1 MKRLTGLV
9 LALMMVGLMTLPVG
23 AQGYPTQP
31 ITIIV
36 GFGPGGA
43 TDVLARI
50 VAKYSDKY
58 LGQPMV
64 INNMPGANT
73 EISLVAL
80 KKAAPDG
87 YTLCTINIPHALSNI
102 LMRQTQYT
110 MEDFKYLANFVVDPG
125 LIGVRADDDRFKT
138 LDDLIKYAKANPGKT
153 TWATSGIGS
162 DDHIAANMF
171 EVATG
176 VKVRPVPYKS
186 DAEITAAVLGGHVDV
201 GGFNVGN
208 VAEQVL
214 AGKIRALGVMAEKRY
229 PDLPDVPTLKEQGY
243 DVISDSS
250 RGIVAPKG
258 LPDEIAQKLGDAFR
272 KISQDPEFIED
283 MRKAVQPM
291 DVKILDEYDEYMKA
305 LVKRFTDLYKVNP
318 WGEKK

>member
-1 MKRLTGLV
+1 MKRLVGLV
-9 LALMMVGLMTLPVG
+9 LAFAMLAMVAVPGS
-23 AQGYPTQP
+23 AQDYPTQP
-31 ITIIV
+31 ITVIV

-43 TDVLARI
+43 TDTLARI

-87 YTLCTINIPHALSNI
+87 YTLGTINIPHSVSNI

-110 MEDFKYLANFVVDPG
+110 MEDFRYLANFVIDPG
-125 LIGVRADDDRFKT
+125 LIGVRVDDDRFKT
-138 LDDLIKYAKANPGKT
+138 LEDLIEYAKANPGKT

-176 VKVRPVPYKS
+176 VKVRVVPYRS
-186 DAEITAAVLGGHVDV
+186 DAEILAAVLGGHVDV

-208 VAEQVL
+208 VAEQIL
-214 AGKIRALGVMAEKRY
+214 AGQIRGLGVMAEERY
-229 PDLPDVPTLKEQGY
+229 PDLPDIPTLKEQGY

-250 RGIVAPKG
+250 RGIVAPKDIS
-258 LPDEIAQKLGDAFR
+258 DERARKLGEAFR
-272 KISQDPEFIED
+272 KISEDLEFIED

-291 DVKILDEYDEYMKA
+291 GIKILDEYDEYMKS
-305 LVKRFTDLYKVNP
+305 LVKRFTELYNVNP
-318 WGEKK
+318 WGK